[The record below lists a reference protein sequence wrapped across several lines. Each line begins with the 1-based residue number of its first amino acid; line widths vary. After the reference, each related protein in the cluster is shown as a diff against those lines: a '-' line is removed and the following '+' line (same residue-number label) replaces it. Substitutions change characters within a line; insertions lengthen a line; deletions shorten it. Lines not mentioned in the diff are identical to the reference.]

1 VSAGLDTPGPATAAR
16 ATAASARAASSLRA
30 ITDPLFLPACLAVLF
45 WAVFQNFYR
54 LGTPNVLSD
63 EPTYVYAA
71 WRYIEGRVGAP
82 LAVTRAASPFDRA
95 NFQHPPLAK
104 WFFGIAQYVAG
115 HPSVTADR
123 VVAAIATVLTGAVIA
138 LWIGRAAGRWAGLL
152 AGAMTVLLPQ
162 TTEDSLLRFGRYGF
176 LDPVAGL
183 FVAVYLLLLWEWFT
197 STTRRRGWLLAAASG
212 VAIGCAAASKENGF
226 LAAIVPVLAVAAAAW
241 RQPRLLGQR
250 LGQAGLALVSCLVTF
265 LLAYAPFTS
274 PLQRIIYLIRFQFVH
289 SGSGQLVGFAGR
301 VSWHPPWWV
310 TLWFAAHGLGAAVT
324 VFVLFF
330 AAIACALR
338 RDRLVL
344 FCLAALLGP
353 VIFHCFIAGVAQ
365 SFYWT
370 PWIPPLFVLAALGVA
385 EAARRLRAAR
395 LPGAA
400 TVAAIS
406 LVLLVPLLAS
416 VSQSHRVAAITP
428 SGPSVLDRVLRQ
440 HGIKGGLLSSGISR
454 YEYIYY
460 VPDRVVL
467 RRPPRSLAGIH
478 GVIIGAPECRLETDN
493 RTTRSIV
500 AVNLAAG
507 RLRLIH
513 ADVAMKVYA
522 VTGPLIRPTLAQIDQ
537 QPPTD
542 LAAGC

>member
-1 VSAGLDTPGPATAAR
+1 VSNGLGTPGPATAASGPAHAR
-16 ATAASARAASSLRA
+16 PASPLPAMAA
-30 ITDPLFLPACLAVLF
+30 PLFWPACGAVLL

-54 LGTPNVLSD
+54 LGTPNALSD
-63 EPTYVYAA
+63 EPTYAYAA
-71 WRYIEGRVGAP
+71 WRYLTGQVGAP
-82 LAVTRAASPFDRA
+82 LAVTRAASPFDRT

-104 WFFGIAQYVAG
+104 WFFAIAQNVAG

-123 VVAAIATVLTGAVIA
+123 VVAALATVLTGVVIA
-138 LWIGRAAGRWAGLL
+138 LWIGRAAGRWTGLL
-152 AGAMTVLLPQ
+152 AGAMTVLLPE

-183 FVAVYLLLLWEWFT
+183 FVALYLLLLWEWFT
-197 STTRRRGWLLAAASG
+197 SSRRRAWLFAAASG

-226 LAAIVPVLAVAAAAW
+226 LAAVVPVLVVIAAAGREP
-241 RQPRLLGQR
+241 RQLGQR
-250 LGQAGLALVSCLVTF
+250 LGQAALALVTCLGAF
-265 LLAYAPFTS
+265 LLTYAPFS
-274 PLQRIIYLIRFQFVH
+274 FPLQRVIYLIKFQVVH

-301 VSWHPPWWV
+301 VSWHPPWWA

-324 VFVLFF
+324 VFLLCF

-344 FCLAALLGP
+344 FCLAALAGP

-370 PWIPPLFVLAALGVA
+370 PWVPPLFALAALGVA
-385 EAARRLRAAR
+385 EAAGRLRAAR
-395 LPGAA
+395 LPAA
-400 TVAAIS
+400 VQVGAIS

-416 VSQSHRVAAITP
+416 VSQSHRVGTITAT
-428 SGPSVLDRVLRQ
+428 GPGVLGRVFRQ
-440 HGIKGGLLSSGISR
+440 HGITGWTLSSGISR
-454 YEYIYY
+454 YEYSYY
-460 VPDRVVL
+460 LPSRTFL
-467 RRPPRSLAGIH
+467 LQPPRSLAAIH
-478 GVIIGAPECRLETDN
+478 AVVIGAPVCRLETDN

-513 ADVAMKVYA
+513 ADPAMKVYE
-522 VTGPLIRPTLAQIDQ
+522 VTGQLIRPTPAQISQ
-537 QPPTD
+537 QPPTN
-542 LAAGC
+542 LATGC

>member
-1 VSAGLDTPGPATAAR
+1 MGNGVDTPHPATATHGPAGH
-16 ATAASARAASSLRA
+16 ARAAAPLLDLAR
-30 ITDPLFLPACLAVLF
+30 PLFWPACGVVLL

-63 EPTYVYAA
+63 EPTYAA
-71 WRYIEGRVGAP
+71 AGWRYMTGQVRAP
-82 LAVTRAASPFDRA
+82 LAVTRAASPFDRT

-104 WFFGIAQYVAG
+104 WLFGIAQLPVGQA
-115 HPSVTADR
+115 SVTADR
-123 VVAAIATVLTGAVIA
+123 VVAALATVLTGVVIA
-138 LWIGRAAGRWAGLL
+138 LWIGRAAGRWTGLL
-152 AGAMTVLLPQ
+152 AGAMTVLLPER
-162 TTEDSLLRFGRYGF
+162 TGDSLLRFGRYGF

-197 STTRRRGWLLAAASG
+197 SSTRRRGWVFAAASG

-226 LAAIVPVLAVAAAAW
+226 LAAVVPMLAVIAAAG

-250 LGQAGLALVSCLVTF
+250 LGQAALALVTCLGTF
-265 LLAYAPFTS
+265 LLTYAPFTS
-274 PLQRIIYLIRFQFVH
+274 TLQRIIYLVKFQLVH
-289 SGSGQLVGFAGR
+289 AGSGQLVGFAGR
-301 VSWHPPWWV
+301 VSGHPPWWA

-324 VFVLFF
+324 VFLLCF

-344 FCLAALLGP
+344 FCLAALAGP

-370 PWIPPLFVLAALGVA
+370 PWVPPLFTLAALGVA
-385 EAARRLRAAR
+385 EAAGRLRAAR
-395 LPGAA
+395 LPAA
-400 TVAAIS
+400 AGVGAIS

-416 VSQSHRVAAITP
+416 VSQSNRVAAITP
-428 SGPSVLDRVLRQ
+428 TGPPVLGRVLRQ
-440 HGIKGGLLSSGISR
+440 HGIAGWTLSSGISR
-454 YEYIYY
+454 YEYTYY
-460 VPDRVVL
+460 LPHRTFL
-467 RRPPRSLAGIH
+467 LRPPPSLAGIQA
-478 GVIIGAPECRLETDN
+478 VVIGAPVCRLETDN

-513 ADVAMKVYA
+513 ADPAMKVYA
-522 VTGPLIRPTLAQIDQ
+522 VTSRLITPSAVQISQ
-537 QPPTD
+537 QPPSN